1 MLVTA
6 ETFDDPSFSPFGAG
20 DNGSPQRKKPFKMG
34 LLVWWDEDLTEWS
47 IEVWV
52 FRGKENAVLIRQ
64 NGKPTDHTALR
75 WKRGR
80 SEEIDELAISKVSAG
95 RYANESVI
103 NITPSLAQV
112 RIEQIMKTVA
122 VGEVSGSLPV
132 IL

>member
-6 ETFDDPSFSPFGAG
+6 ETFDDPSFSPLGAG
-20 DNGSPQRKKPFKMG
+20 DNGSPQRKKPFQMG
-34 LLVWWDEDLTEWS
+34 LLVWWDNDLTEWS

-52 FRGKENAVLIRQ
+52 FRLKENIVLIRQ
-64 NGKPTDHTALR
+64 NGKPTNHTLMR

-80 SEEIDELAISKVSAG
+80 SEDVDELAISKVSAG

-103 NITPSLAQV
+103 DITPARALV
-112 RIEQIMKTVA
+112 RIEYIIKTIA
-122 VGEVSGSLPV
+122 VGEVSDSLPV